1 MKRFSVLSVALGV
14 IVSALASGCS
24 SVHSS
29 KPIGLEPVTLQPEE
43 WEGTW
48 QIVGSA
54 GVLTARVKNAEKGE
68 LELASI
74 SEEDGKFKLST
85 VACSIRKTDDTV
97 FANLYDAESSK
108 YLWVQ
113 LKKDDDRVVCWV
125 PDYDR
130 IAPLVEQ
137 NRLPATHDKDNRTI
151 VLGELN
157 ADQQR
162 LLVDPE
168 RPPCVHWQDPI
179 VLVRLG
185 NK

>member
-1 MKRFSVLSVALGV
+1 MKRLSMTVVVGV
-14 IVSALASGCS
+14 IVAALASGCS
-24 SVHSS
+24 QVHSS
-29 KPIGLEPVTLQPEE
+29 KPIGLEPVSLQADE

-54 GVLTARVKNAEKGE
+54 GVMTARVTNAEAGE

-85 VACSIRKTDDTV
+85 IACSIRKTGDTV
-97 FANLYDAESSK
+97 FANLYDPESSR

-125 PDYDR
+125 PDYER

-137 NRLPATHDKDNRTI
+137 GRLPAKHDKDNRSI
-151 VLGELN
+151 VLGDLN

-162 LLVDPE
+162 LLVDPD
-168 RPPCVHWQDPI
+168 RPPCVQWQEPI
-179 VLVRLG
+179 VLQRLG
-185 NK
+185 K